1 MQLTASL
8 PTKYPPTQRHARTH
22 THSLPPLFILGW
34 RRRRLKRHNCLE
46 GGGVIDWW
54 SFAAQGIQSCNQ
66 FVLIDCP
73 HWETA
78 EAVPLCAPAT
88 HGMHSKS
95 SADSFDLGGR
105 VWVRVHSSGRMQ
117 GELTKLR
124 RRRFAT
130 LHPFSAPTPHSL
142 AFISI
147 IVIGKLIQLYC
158 NYITW
163 LMIQSLWN
171 LNRAS
176 TWVSIAN
183 EHVFFPAVIFY
194 SFSVFQYFHIPDI
207 FQLSSYHDCMMQ
219 FTSFPPQQWKMMF
232 FQCKKI
238 LSEIK

>member
-8 PTKYPPTQRHARTH
+8 PTKCPPTQRHARTRII
-22 THSLPPLFILGW
+22 SLLSSFFILGW
-34 RRRRLKRHNCLE
+34 CRQRLKRHNCLE

-95 SADSFDLGGR
+95 SADRFDLGSG
-105 VWVRVHSSGRMQ
+105 VWVRVHLSGRMQ

-130 LHPFSAPTPHSL
+130 LHPFSAPIPHSL
-142 AFISI
+142 TFISI

-158 NYITW
+158 NHVVNDPI
-163 LMIQSLWN
+163 SL
-171 LNRAS
+171 
-176 TWVSIAN
+176 
-183 EHVFFPAVIFY
+183 EF
-194 SFSVFQYFHIPDI
+194 
-207 FQLSSYHDCMMQ
+207 
-219 FTSFPPQQWKMMF
+219 K
-232 FQCKKI
+232 
-238 LSEIK
+238 